1 MSEAEALV
9 LHGHVSPPHV
19 LSGVGHDVPEELEIE
34 ADRDQLRRV
43 LANLGRNA
51 FQAGASSVTVTAE
64 RTEELVR
71 IRLSDDGPGL
81 PKRAREHL
89 FTPFAGTVR
98 PGGTGL
104 GLAIA
109 REIMVAH
116 RGDLRL
122 AESGDAG
129 TAFDLEMPAS

>member
-1 MSEAEALV
+1 M
-9 LHGHVSPPHV
+9 
-19 LSGVGHDVPEELEIE
+19 
-34 ADRDQLRRV
+34 
-43 LANLGRNA
+43 ANLGRNA
-51 FQAGASSVTVTAE
+51 FQAGASTVTVRAE
-64 RTEELVR
+64 LLDGTLR

-122 AESGDAG
+122 AESGETG
-129 TAFDLEMPAS
+129 TAFDLEMPAT